1 MKKIINK
8 IVRKIFVS
16 RLFRISIGF
25 VSLSMSLFCFGDSA
39 TGATGVSPING
50 SSIFQVLLGLGF
62 VLILIFAI
70 AGLVKKFGHGIASN
84 NQHMKIV
91 SQLPVGTR
99 EKVIVVEV
107 GEKQIMLGVT
117 AQQINTLQ
125 VFDDPVIDTR
135 SKREVSEFGQKILE
149 IMRKGSVK

>member
-8 IVRKIFVS
+8 IVSRIFRVIFS
-16 RLFRISIGF
+16 RVYMGIVL
-25 VSLSMSLFCFGDSA
+25 LLMSLFCFGDSS
-39 TGATGVSPING
+39 TGATGTSPINAA
-50 SSIFQVLLGLGF
+50 SVLQVFLGLGF
-62 VLILIFAI
+62 ILILIFAI
-70 AGLVKKFGHGIASN
+70 AGLVKKFGQGITSN
-84 NQHMKIV
+84 NQNMKIV
-91 SQLPVGTR
+91 SQLSVGTR

-117 AQQINTLQ
+117 AHQINTLQ
-125 VFDDPVIDTR
+125 VFDEPAIDTR